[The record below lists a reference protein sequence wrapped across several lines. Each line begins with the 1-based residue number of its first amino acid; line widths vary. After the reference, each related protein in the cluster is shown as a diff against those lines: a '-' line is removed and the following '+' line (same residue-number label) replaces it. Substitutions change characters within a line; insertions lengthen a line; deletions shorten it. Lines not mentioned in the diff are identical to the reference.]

1 MADPTHE
8 PALARMSAPSRP
20 AHLNQPGG
28 RFRAAIHSNVA
39 GRERELRAMADAVRR
54 LVRITTNN
62 TGDAAWTA
70 DAAQRI
76 AAVAAALEPA
86 LPAVPPP
93 RYGALRPPGA
103 PVLEPHDTFPYDVML
118 GLYNPLA
125 LPIEMEWHPPRAIGR
140 ATFDTPY
147 EGPPGCVHGAVLA
160 AAFDQVINIANLHS
174 GNAGPTRTLAL
185 EYQRPT
191 PLGAPLEF
199 EAWVEAVDGRKVKS
213 RALVR
218 HAGEVTA
225 EAHGLFIRVDR
236 ERVMRLSESEG

>member
-1 MADPTHE
+1 M
-8 PALARMSAPSRP
+8 P
-20 AHLNQPGG
+20 AHWNQPGG
-28 RFRAAIHSNVA
+28 PFAASIHANVA

-70 DAAQRI
+70 DAARRL
-76 AAVAAALEPA
+76 AELADSLEPA
-86 LPAVPPP
+86 LPASAPP
-93 RYGALRPPGA
+93 RYGALRPP
-103 PVLEPHDTFPYDVML
+103 EDPHDIFPYDPVL

-160 AAFDQVINIANLHS
+160 AAFDQVINVANIHS
-174 GNAGPTRTLAL
+174 GTAGPTATLTLA
-185 EYQRPT
+185 YKRPT
-191 PLGAPLEF
+191 PLAAPLEF
-199 EAWVEAVDGRKVKS
+199 EAWVESVDGRKISS

-218 HAGEVTA
+218 CAGEVTV
-225 EAHGLFIRVDR
+225 EASGLFIWVQPD
-236 ERVMRLSESEG
+236 RVMRLAE